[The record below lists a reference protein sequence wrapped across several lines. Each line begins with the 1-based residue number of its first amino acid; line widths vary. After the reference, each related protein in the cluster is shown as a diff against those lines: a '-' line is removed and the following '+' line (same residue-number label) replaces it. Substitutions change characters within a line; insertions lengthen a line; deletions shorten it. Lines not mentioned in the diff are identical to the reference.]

1 MEAGG
6 GKRMVDEGASNSG
19 LIPVGTR
26 AEFAKTIGESDIYLL
41 AGITGDLSPNHVNA
55 EYMKTTPYGTIIA
68 HGALVIGLMST
79 CASRVIEQALTTRPA
94 VSYGYDRIRFV
105 KPVRVGDTISVTYEI
120 VSENPDQARTY
131 AEVTARNQHGDV
143 VAVATHILKFL

>member
-1 MEAGG
+1 
-6 GKRMVDEGASNSG
+6 MVDDGASNSG

-41 AGITGDLSPNHVNA
+41 AGITGDFSPNHVNA
-55 EYMKTTPYGTIIA
+55 EYMKSTPYGTIIA
-68 HGALVIGLMST
+68 HGVLVVGLMST
-79 CASRVIEQALTTRPA
+79 CTSKVIEQAQTSRPA
-94 VSYGYDRIRFV
+94 VSYGYDHIRFV

-120 VSENPDQARTY
+120 VSADPEQAKTY
-131 AEVTARNQHGDV
+131 AEITAHNQHGDV

>member
-1 MEAGG
+1 
-6 GKRMVDEGASNSG
+6 MVAESTSNTR

-41 AGITGDLSPNHVNA
+41 AGITGDFSPNHVNA
-55 EYMKTTPYGTIIA
+55 EYMKSTPYGTIIA
-68 HGALVIGLMST
+68 HGVLVVGLMST
-79 CASRVIEQALTTRPA
+79 CTSKVIEQAQTSRPA

-120 VSENPDQARTY
+120 VSADPEQAKTY
-131 AEVTARNQHGDV
+131 AEVTAHNQHGDV